1 MKTLCYCSLW
11 IKLALLVALGL
22 CICISFCSADLD
34 AEISVPDAINM
45 CENSS
50 YAIQINNSGEDP
62 ETDIL
67 LSVTISDGYK
77 YRNNSTKIDYLGNI
91 SEDDPD
97 VDGREMLW
105 NLTQIMGKDFNASE
119 SINISFNL
127 TTLCEVLGGGRIQ
140 FNLTWANGS
149 SSISSDSIDV
159 NFPIMKMTKTPT
171 VIPAHRFD
179 NVTYYVSVENTGTGP
194 MYNVLVNDSP
204 SAGFDLAYSTA
215 GGLKWSYDKLEPG
228 EKRTENLSFIVN
240 SCENLVNDVEATWG
254 CNSTPCDI
262 KQATGSILFESRDP
276 NLEYSISPDPI
287 IVPYC
292 GNQTINV
299 SLSNVGANVGD
310 KVSYV
315 MNLSLE
321 FSGMPDDY
329 IISNVTGAT
338 YSAPNTSFLAGN
350 LVPGQRKYFTFDL
363 GLPHGACSPSSGIIS
378 IIPHYNDACGR
389 PWTPPTGLISYAMDS
404 INMPALSVSKSGPE
418 VLSVG
423 QTGTYNLSLSYS
435 AGSCAENITENVIVD
450 YYPASF
456 EVVQNGGGA
465 VDTFNHT
472 ITWVDQTLEDG
483 LPWSREIKLKAPES
497 EPCNCGN
504 IVNNTLSIEAMN
516 DCCGC
521 PLTGNSSVS
530 TLIVCGDDTVFHST
544 KTATPS
550 SQENCRNIT
559 YKTTYTFNQTGNI
572 TWNDLNF
579 TERGGNSQTF
589 PGGSQTGTA
598 TFVLNG
604 SCSQN
609 KSITLGT
616 PINLSF
622 LSNCSDLQGGDVL
635 EIYVTLLQPSTGSF
649 PEWSDLCID
658 PVSSGCPTDPC
669 FHDMVIAN
677 VGRSDFSLGM
687 NLANIMDSC
696 GYYNFVLNLN
706 KNGPWNGSNMSI
718 SYNDTN
724 FKYLGNASISGIAN
738 YGLPVASFEPVR
750 SGHLL
755 TWYLGDLITS
765 GGSIAF
771 KVQKSCDQNREV
783 SANLSYKDNCGTPLN
798 GSFSGSPLILNK
810 GSLYIDKTPELIYA
824 RGKNV
829 LWRIYLSNKGSGTA
843 YNTTMVDTLESG
855 LIYTGSRINGIS
867 DPTNTTVSGQTIT
880 WNLGDLP
887 PKKQKIIEL
896 NATISVCKN
905 LNNHVVARWGCGND
919 YPCQEIA
926 DDSTVIGLEPTV
938 VVAKHDAGVVD
949 DCGANTTFTIQ
960 ADVIGANAY
969 NLSIS
974 ELLPAGLNFVPG
986 SDIVTGA
993 NATSKNLT
1001 GNPLVWNFDSP
1012 VGYPP
1017 GSSINIK
1024 FNATAAG
1031 PCSFA
1036 SGRAVASINFANPC
1050 GSYGIVSKR
1059 NVGLRRADPRLSI
1072 SKVPTTSWFEKG
1084 SLVKWTITVRN
1095 IRRDT
1100 ARNITLSD
1108 ILPENTIYDSGN
1120 SSPAANSGIGTAASP
1135 LVWNLADMPRS
1146 STRTIVVAAKVT
1158 NCTVEKRNE
1167 ATVSWSCCLRQ
1178 SAKSLAALRTLPEI
1192 ALSKTSGAINTC
1204 GGDYTITISNSG
1216 TTAYSPSIHD
1226 KLPQG
1231 FIYKA
1236 GSANI
1241 TSSNATHR
1249 SYLNTLPDEPLDY
1262 SGSNRSIIWN
1272 TSNIDRIYRGET
1284 ITIKFST
1291 QNCNGCCDKV
1301 VLPNKDTAYFNYTDS
1316 CSNPYFKSF
1325 DLAVSPRLALLRVEK
1340 TPLSQTVGVARWRI
1354 AVSNIGNTTANNV
1367 TVTDILEPGLTGP
1380 VITPASGAI
1389 VYPNQP
1395 APGYTTIVWSGL
1407 NLPVGSNVFVRSI
1420 QANANPAGGLVNNVS
1435 VKGVCPNGCIYSQDG
1450 DLAIASR
1457 VNITKSDSPDESIG
1471 DYANF
1476 TIVVDYWGSSEKYNN
1491 SRIIDTLPAGLKYAG
1506 HNCSGCGSFSASG
1519 QNLTWDLGDFTGT
1532 RRVTINL
1539 STIVEDVLANQNGA
1553 RLVNL
1558 VQSLHQNSEGIAFSA
1573 NDTANV
1579 TIREPDLALTKLVNK
1594 TSNLQI
1600 GDILKYTLTASH
1612 TPSSTWPAYDI
1623 NISDV
1628 LPEGLTFL
1636 SDSSTPPANSSSALG
1651 RNLSWHYHRLPLGG
1665 SISIEYLARVSG
1677 PVIMGAPL
1685 KNNAL
1690 LNWTSTLG
1698 SNGDERFG
1706 EGTLL
1711 NDYNRA
1717 ANVTASVV
1725 DSASISKSPTG
1736 AEMVRTIGE
1745 TVQYIIIADLPQA
1758 TARDVWINDTLPAG
1772 LRFENST
1779 VLVSGAGT
1787 LKAVVIS
1794 GTGPTSIAWSFG
1806 QVNNSAN
1813 GDITIRFNATV
1824 RDIIAN
1830 QDGSL
1835 LDQNSVTLSWL
1846 NYSLQRMTTSPALSS
1861 QVRIREPDLQIAKS
1875 ANRTQAQAGDT
1886 IQYTLTATNAAPSSL
1901 PAYDV
1906 IISDHVPAE
1915 MTLQSYSSTPPANAT
1930 TIVGNSISWRYG
1942 QIPFG
1947 GSVQMSFNA
1956 TLVGGLIVNDTVRN
1970 NATINWTSTKGSNPD
1985 ERYGNWTALDDYNRA
2000 AHVDVRVDSATGLI
2014 KLPKEERNASIG
2026 LPSNYTLV
2034 LHLPRA
2040 IVRQLWI
2047 NDTIPRGLIYD
2058 NSTLQI
2064 SGAASAVVSP
2074 VIIDP
2079 PNDGTTTTL
2088 VRMYLGD
2095 VNNVAGLN
2103 VTIRFNATVAD
2114 TPENRA
2120 GGIIEENWATQSW
2133 KDINGIIRVS
2143 TDSSGILNLPAI
2155 TVHKSAVLPP
2165 NYPNSNITFILNVT
2179 NIGKTVLDPIRI
2191 IDTLPLGMEHVSDN
2205 MSATVSGRTVS
2216 AVIPGILYPGQS
2228 RYWEIVARF
2237 DGSSYS
2243 GFENLVNASGTPPVG
2258 RDVWDLDQLPLPE
2271 ITSGIRMVKTANN
2284 TSPQRNENVAYT
2296 ITVTNTG
2303 NLTQETVR
2311 VVDYLP
2317 PEMELLSVNP
2327 PGSVGGS
2334 TIIWENVG
2342 PLAAGESKNLTL
2354 VMRLR

>member
-1 MKTLCYCSLW
+1 MKSLWYCSLW
-11 IKLALLVALGL
+11 IKLALLVTLGL
-22 CICISFCSADLD
+22 CISFCSATLD

-67 LSVTISDGYK
+67 LSVTIPDGYE
-77 YRNNSTKIDYLGNI
+77 YLNNNTKIYYLGNI

-105 NLTQIMGKDFNASE
+105 NLTRIMEKDFNASE
-119 SINISFNL
+119 SINVSFNL
-127 TTLCEVLGGGRIQ
+127 TTFCEVLGGGRIQ

-149 SSISSDSIDV
+149 SSISSDSIDL
-159 NFPIMKMTKTPT
+159 NFPIMKLEKLPT

-204 SAGFDLAYSTA
+204 SAGLDLAYSTA

-228 EKRTENLSFIVN
+228 EKRTENISFIVN
-240 SCENLVNDVEATWG
+240 SCANLVNDVEATWG

-262 KQATGSILFESRDP
+262 KQAKGSILFESRDP

-287 IVPYC
+287 IVSYC
-292 GNQTINV
+292 GNQTVNV

-338 YSAPNTSFLAGN
+338 YSPSNSSFYAGN
-350 LVPGQRKYFTFDL
+350 MVPGQRKYFTFDL
-363 GLPHGACSPSSGIIS
+363 GLPQGACSPSSGLIS
-378 IIPHYNDACGR
+378 IFPHYNDACGR

-404 INMPALSVSKSGPE
+404 SNMPGLSVSKSGPE

-423 QTGTYNLSLSYS
+423 ETGTYNLSLNYS
-435 AGSCAENITENVIVD
+435 AGSCAQNITENVIVD

-456 EVVQNGGGA
+456 EVVQNGSGA
-465 VDTFNHT
+465 VDTVNHT

-504 IVNNTLSIEAMN
+504 TVSNTLSIEAMN

-530 TLIVCGDDTVFHST
+530 TIIVCSSDTVFRSN

-579 TERGGNSQTF
+579 TERGGNNQTF

-609 KSITLGT
+609 KSITLGD

-622 LSNCSDLQGGDVL
+622 LSDCHDLRGGDVL

-649 PEWSDLCID
+649 PEWSDLCIN

-669 FHDMVIAN
+669 FHDSVSVN

-696 GYYNFVLNLN
+696 GYYNFVINLN

-718 SYNDTN
+718 SYNETN
-724 FKYLGNASISGIAN
+724 FKYIGPANISGIN
-738 YGLPVASFEPVR
+738 NSSGPVTDFEPVN
-750 SGHLL
+750 SGPDLL

-771 KVQKSCDQNREV
+771 KVEKSCDQNREV

-798 GSFSGSPLILNK
+798 DSFSGSPLILNK

-905 LNNHVVARWGCGND
+905 LNNHVMARWGCGES

-960 ADVIGANAY
+960 ADVFGANAY

-974 ELLPAGLNFVPG
+974 ELLPAGLIFVPG

-993 NATSKNLT
+993 NATSKNLA

-1012 VGYPP
+1012 EGYPP

-1024 FNATAAG
+1024 FNATAAS

-1036 SGRAVASINFANPC
+1036 SGRAVASINFTNPC
-1050 GSYGIVSKR
+1050 GSYGITSKR
-1059 NVGLRRADPRLSI
+1059 NLGLRRADPRLSI
-1072 SKVPTTSWFEKG
+1072 SKVPATSWFEKG
-1084 SLVKWTITVRN
+1084 SPVKWTITVRN

-1108 ILPENTIYDSGN
+1108 ILPENTIYDAGN
-1120 SSPAANSGIGTAASP
+1120 SSPPASSGIGTATSP
-1135 LVWNLADMPRS
+1135 LIWNLADMPRS

-1158 NCTVEKRNE
+1158 NCTVEKRND

-1192 ALSKTSGAINTC
+1192 ALSKTSGPINTC

-1231 FIYKA
+1231 FIYRA

-1241 TSSNATHR
+1241 TSNNATHR

-1291 QNCNGCCDKV
+1291 ESCSGCCDKV
-1301 VLPNKDTAYFNYTDS
+1301 VLPNKDTAFFNYTDS

-1325 DLAVSPRLALLRVEK
+1325 DLGVSPRLALLRVEK
-1340 TPLSQTVGVARWRI
+1340 TPLSQTGAVARWKI
-1354 AVSNIGNTTANNV
+1354 AVSNIGNMTANNV
-1367 TVTDILEPGLTGP
+1367 TVTDIMEPGLSGP
-1380 VITPASGAI
+1380 IVTPPSGT

-1407 NLPVGSNVFVRSI
+1407 TIPVGSNVFVWNI

-1435 VKGVCPNGCIYSQDG
+1435 VEGVCPNGCIYSQDG
-1450 DLAIASR
+1450 DFAIASR
-1457 VNITKSDSPDESIG
+1457 INISKSDSPDESIG

-1476 TIVVDYWGSSEKYNN
+1476 TIVVDYWGSGEKYNN
-1491 SRIIDTLPAGLKYAG
+1491 SRIIDTLPPGLKYFN
-1506 HNCSGCGSFSASG
+1506 HDCSGCGSFSASG
-1519 QNLTWDLGDFTGT
+1519 QNLTWDLGNFTGT

-1539 STIVEDVLANQNGA
+1539 STIVENVLANQNGA

-1579 TIREPDLALTKLVNK
+1579 TIREPDL
-1594 TSNLQI
+1594 
-1600 GDILKYTLTASH
+1600 
-1612 TPSSTWPAYDI
+1612 
-1623 NISDV
+1623 
-1628 LPEGLTFL
+1628 
-1636 SDSSTPPANSSSALG
+1636 
-1651 RNLSWHYHRLPLGG
+1651 
-1665 SISIEYLARVSG
+1665 
-1677 PVIMGAPL
+1677 
-1685 KNNAL
+1685 
-1690 LNWTSTLG
+1690 
-1698 SNGDERFG
+1698 
-1706 EGTLL
+1706 
-1711 NDYNRA
+1711 
-1717 ANVTASVV
+1717 
-1725 DSASISKSPTG
+1725 
-1736 AEMVRTIGE
+1736 
-1745 TVQYIIIADLPQA
+1745 
-1758 TARDVWINDTLPAG
+1758 
-1772 LRFENST
+1772 
-1779 VLVSGAGT
+1779 
-1787 LKAVVIS
+1787 
-1794 GTGPTSIAWSFG
+1794 
-1806 QVNNSAN
+1806 
-1813 GDITIRFNATV
+1813 
-1824 RDIIAN
+1824 
-1830 QDGSL
+1830 
-1835 LDQNSVTLSWL
+1835 
-1846 NYSLQRMTTSPALSS
+1846 
-1861 QVRIREPDLQIAKS
+1861 QIAKA

-1930 TIVGNSISWRYG
+1930 TILGNSISWRYD
-1942 QIPFG
+1942 QIPLG
-1947 GSVQMSFNA
+1947 SSVQMSFNA
-1956 TLVGGLIVNDTVRN
+1956 TLVGGFIVNDTVRN

-2026 LPSNYTLV
+2026 LLSNYTLL

-2040 IVRQLWI
+2040 IVRQLWV

-2064 SGAASAVVSP
+2064 SGAASAVVLP
-2074 VIIDP
+2074 VIINP

-2088 VRMYLGD
+2088 VSMYLGD
-2095 VNNVAGLN
+2095 VSNVAGQN

-2114 TPENRA
+2114 TPENRE

-2155 TVHKSAVLPP
+2155 SVRKSAVLPP

-2205 MSATVSGRTVS
+2205 MSAMVSGRTVS

-2228 RYWEIVARF
+2228 LYREIVARF

-2317 PEMELLSVNP
+2317 PEMELLSINP
-2327 PGSVGGS
+2327 PGSIGGS
-2334 TIIWENVG
+2334 TVIWENVG